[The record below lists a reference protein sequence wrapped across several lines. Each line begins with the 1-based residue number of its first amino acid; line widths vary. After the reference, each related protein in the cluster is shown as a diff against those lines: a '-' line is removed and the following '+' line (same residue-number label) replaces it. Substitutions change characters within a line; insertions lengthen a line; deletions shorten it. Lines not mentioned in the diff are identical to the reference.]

1 MQTMQPHL
9 PAAFGLYP
17 STRALHFGAEALRS
31 ASFRQTDISVMYSD
45 GVQALRLRES
55 VAEVDVV
62 DDDEPESIGM
72 LLSGLSGIGAVSMH
86 DAGPYV
92 CGGPVLAT
100 LVSKGS
106 GLTTTLR
113 GMGLPDTAVD
123 CFEKRLRNG
132 GLLLTVQCEN
142 AEWADRA
149 RHILEATGAEHVA
162 AADGDRCFDG
172 LRAAS

>member
-1 MQTMQPHL
+1 MQHL

-31 ASFRQTDISVMYSD
+31 ARFRQTDISVMYSD
-45 GVQALRLRES
+45 GVQALRLREAVPAAD
-55 VAEVDVV
+55 VA
-62 DDDEPESIGM
+62 DDDEPESLGM
-72 LLSGLSGIGAVSMH
+72 VLSGLSGIGAVSLH

-106 GLTTTLR
+106 GLHTTLC
-113 GMGLPDTAVD
+113 GLGIPDTVVAQ
-123 CFEKRLRNG
+123 FEERLRAG

-162 AADGDRCFDG
+162 AADGDPCFGG

>member
-1 MQTMQPHL
+1 
-9 PAAFGLYP
+9 
-17 STRALHFGAEALRS
+17 
-31 ASFRQTDISVMYSD
+31 
-45 GVQALRLRES
+45 
-55 VAEVDVV
+55 
-62 DDDEPESIGM
+62 
-72 LLSGLSGIGAVSMH
+72 MH

-113 GMGLPDTAVD
+113 GLGIPNTAVD
-123 CFEKRLRNG
+123 CFEERLRNG

-162 AADGDRCFDG
+162 AADGDPCFGG

>member
-1 MQTMQPHL
+1 MQQHL

-31 ASFRQTDISVMYSD
+31 ARFRQTDISVMYSD

-55 VAEVDVV
+55 VVAADVAA
-62 DDDEPESIGM
+62 DDEPESIGQ
-72 LLSGLSGIGAVSMH
+72 LLSGLSGIGAISMH

-100 LVSKGS
+100 LVSRGS
-106 GLTTTLR
+106 GLHTTLR
-113 GMGLPDTAVD
+113 ELGIPDTAVE
-123 CFEKRLRNG
+123 CFEERLRNG

-162 AADGDRCFDG
+162 AADGDPCLGG